1 MSQLR
6 DKNPYCFLET
16 NIIAYFIAYFSH
28 QSLKGNENFLQGPG
42 FNWKN

>member
-1 MSQLR
+1 MSQLW

-16 NIIAYFIAYFSH
+16 NIAYFIAYFYH